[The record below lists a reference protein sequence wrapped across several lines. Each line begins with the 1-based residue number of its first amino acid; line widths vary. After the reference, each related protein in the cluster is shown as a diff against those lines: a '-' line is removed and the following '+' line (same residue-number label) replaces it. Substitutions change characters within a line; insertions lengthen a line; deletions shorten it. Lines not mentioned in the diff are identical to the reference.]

1 MPNDAHLK
9 IKLHRINAAISCFFV
24 QHLDEYMNT
33 FVQRNKDLILEKKA
47 LNIDSFRDYLALF
60 LEDNT
65 PAGRIPS
72 SNSYAMDQ
80 DGSNKR
86 YLSTMLDKDGI
97 EKRFNAITHLS
108 EILYEHQP
116 NKDEYRLELLS
127 ALICDGYTTSES
139 LKNNELFRDFIAQ
152 PSAFK
157 LLQSSDEFYKLKK
170 IEKNRNMHMRNLR
183 RYISHIEAE
192 LFLIIL
198 AAIIFV
204 LAFLISI
211 PAQYSISLIAT
222 ALLYLNYVDQMRY
235 HTCFFSTLNE
245 IDPQI
250 ERSYTTLSVNLAL
263 TSMLILAVTFFLV
276 SMVLQGLPL
285 VSSFIGA
292 MVLSLV
298 PYVNQP
304 FIQYRYLNLYTHYKS
319 LLEKEYTPLEETL
332 VDTFMQQKEAFL
344 NETPNEKQH
353 SLKNQGHSSSI
364 ETLPQEASLFSKEKY
379 PTIQNL
385 ESNNPTND
393 DNNPLAAFDT

>member
-9 IKLHRINAAISCFFV
+9 IKLEKIRAAISCFLV
-24 QHLDEYMNT
+24 PDLDEYMKT
-33 FVQRNKDLILEKKA
+33 FVLRNEDLILEKKA
-47 LNIDSFRDYLALF
+47 LSIDSFRDYLALF

-65 PAGRIPS
+65 PGSIPS
-72 SNSYAMDQ
+72 SDSYTMDQ

-86 YLSTMLDKDGI
+86 YLPTWLDEDGI

-108 EILYEHQP
+108 EILYEHKP
-116 NKDEYRLELLS
+116 NINEYRLELLS

-152 PSAFK
+152 PSAFE
-157 LLQSSDEFYKLKK
+157 LLQTSDEFYKLKN
-170 IEKNRNMHMRNLR
+170 IEKNRNIDIGHLR
-183 RYISHIEAE
+183 GCISTVKAD
-192 LFLIIL
+192 LFITIL

-211 PAQYSISLIAT
+211 PAQYSIALIAT
-222 ALLYLNYVDQMRY
+222 ALLYLNYVDQMNY
-235 HTCFFSTLNE
+235 HTCFFSTLND
-245 IDPQI
+245 INPQI

-292 MVLSLV
+292 MALSLV
-298 PYVNQP
+298 PHVNQP

-319 LLEKEYTPLEETL
+319 LLEKEYTPLEKAL
-332 VDTFMQQKEAFL
+332 VDTFLQQKKAFL
-344 NETPNEKQH
+344 NETPNEKKH
-353 SLKNQGHSSSI
+353 SLKNQDHGSSI
-364 ETLPQEASLFSKEKY
+364 EIIDQDASLFSND
-379 PTIQNL
+379 PTMQNS
-385 ESNNPTND
+385 ESYNPTND
-393 DNNPLAAFDT
+393 DNDHLATFDN

>member
-1 MPNDAHLK
+1 MK
-9 IKLHRINAAISCFFV
+9 
-24 QHLDEYMNT
+24 T
-33 FVQRNKDLILEKKA
+33 FVLRNEDLILEKKA

-65 PAGRIPS
+65 PAGSIPS
-72 SNSYAMDQ
+72 SDSYTMDQ

-86 YLSTMLDKDGI
+86 YLSTWLDEDGI

-108 EILYEHQP
+108 EILYAHQP

-183 RYISHIEAE
+183 GYISHIEAD
-192 LFLIIL
+192 LFITIL

-235 HTCFFSTLNE
+235 HTYFFSTLNE

-250 ERSYTTLSVNLAL
+250 ERSYTTLSVNLGL

-292 MVLSLV
+292 MALSLV

-319 LLEKEYTPLEETL
+319 LLEKEYTPLENAL
-332 VDTFMQQKEAFL
+332 VDKFMQQKEAFL

-353 SLKNQGHSSSI
+353 SLKNQDHGSSI

-393 DNNPLAAFDT
+393 DNNPLATFDTKAMR